1 MLLFYPAPSR
11 RAEKHAAAAERPEMK
26 TPAVINLW
34 QSKLAYTAFLKSNRK
49 DDKYNREERKN
60 YRQKCQVFDENLT

>member
-1 MLLFYPAPSR
+1 
-11 RAEKHAAAAERPEMK
+11 MK

-49 DDKYNREERKN
+49 DMINTTEKKGKITGRSVRFSMK
-60 YRQKCQVFDENLT
+60 T

>member
-49 DDKYNREERKN
+49 DMINTTEKKGKITGRSVRFSMK
-60 YRQKCQVFDENLT
+60 T